1 MKHAKSKSASIG
13 LKNVYDR
20 IKLIFGDTY
29 SMEISSF
36 EGIGTIV
43 KYKLPVIEEFDREEK
58 VGGEDV

>member
-1 MKHAKSKSASIG
+1 
-13 LKNVYDR
+13 
-20 IKLIFGDTY
+20 
-29 SMEISSF
+29 MEISSF